1 MKRYWHS
8 IQKNVYLKRFSYR
21 PFIFAYNEF
30 TLLCDLRG
38 KADVIKK
45 NNLKATAAISRLKCE
60 AIYEIIIQILMENSN
75 ERWLKMRMSHI
86 KGNQHIVISHTK
98 ACQLRYN
105 LKCICKPSH
114 YHTFWVGKPPVFYTV
129 RAVMKTSS
137 SIHLLRFFSWAKQI
151 KLD

>member
-1 MKRYWHS
+1 MK
-8 IQKNVYLKRFSYR
+8 
-21 PFIFAYNEF
+21 
-30 TLLCDLRG
+30 
-38 KADVIKK
+38 
-45 NNLKATAAISRLKCE
+45 AAAVSRLKCE
-60 AIYEIIIQILMENSN
+60 AIYEITVQILMKYSN
-75 ERWLKMRMSHI
+75 ERGLKMRMSLI

-137 SIHLLRFFSWAKQI
+137 NIHLFEVLFSQKWEKCEFGLKSVFTFFIQNGQTFSFSVVNVKRRI
-151 KLD
+151 FV